1 MHHYIQII
9 ISTWSA
15 NEQLMQV
22 NKLIYKLIQVTGLV
36 LCFLHKQLF
45 DDEKFFPRFNSKQ

>member
-1 MHHYIQII
+1 MHHYIQMI

-22 NKLIYKLIQVTGLV
+22 NKLIYKLIQFTGLV
-36 LCFLHKQLF
+36 LCLLQTQLF